1 MEEFTRLA
9 ELMASLRGDQGCPW
23 DKKQTEKA
31 FRTFLLEEVYE
42 VIDAIE
48 KDDHEGL
55 KEELG
60 DVLFHILFI
69 AQICKE
75 KGLFDIRDVLTSAY
89 TKMYNRH
96 PHVFQRDETDT
107 PRNSHGHARGNLSSE
122 HGEPGT
128 RSREAAE
135 GWREAGYPPAGGAL
149 PVEGTTGYPG
159 APAERVVGVPSI
171 AQRWEEI
178 KRAEK
183 ADYSPVANVPKILPA
198 LLRSYVISKRAA
210 KLGFDWETKEG
221 VHEKII
227 EEIAE
232 LKEAE
237 RTGTKES
244 IEEEI
249 GDLLFT
255 IANLSRFHDIDPE
268 AALRLSITKFVR
280 RFAYVES
287 KADLDN
293 PNPKVMDEL
302 WNEIK
307 DAEKRGK

>member
-122 HGEPGT
+122 HGE
-128 RSREAAE
+128 RE
-135 GWREAGYPPAGGAL
+135 GEAPTAL
-149 PVEGTTGYPG
+149 PVEGATR
-159 APAERVVGVPSI
+159 APSI

-183 ADYSPVANVPKILPA
+183 GDYSPVDNVPKILPA

-221 VHEKII
+221 VHEKIT

-268 AALRLSITKFVR
+268 AALRLTITKFVR

-287 KADLDN
+287 KADLEN

>member
-1 MEEFTRLA
+1 MEEFSRLA
-9 ELMASLRGDQGCPW
+9 DLMAFLRAEQGCPW

-48 KDDHEGL
+48 KEDHEAL

-75 KGLFDIRDVLTSAY
+75 KNLFDIRDVLTSAY

-96 PHVFQRDETDT
+96 PHVFRRDEPD
-107 PRNSHGHARGNLSSE
+107 
-122 HGEPGT
+122 
-128 RSREAAE
+128 
-135 GWREAGYPPAGGAL
+135 
-149 PVEGTTGYPG
+149 
-159 APAERVVGVPSI
+159 APLETSI
-171 AQRWEEI
+171 TQQWEEI

-183 ADYSPVANVPKILPA
+183 EDYSAVSNVPKILPA

-227 EEIAE
+227 EEIGE
-232 LKEAE
+232 IREAE
-237 RTGTKES
+237 KTGNKDL

-255 IANLSRFHDIDPE
+255 IANLSRFHEIDPE
-268 AALRLSITKFVR
+268 AALRLTISKFVR

-287 KADLDN
+287 KADLTN
-293 PNPKVMDEL
+293 PNPKAMDGL

-307 DAEKRGK
+307 NEEKKKG

>member
-1 MEEFTRLA
+1 MEEFSRLTA
-9 ELMASLRGDQGCPW
+9 LMASLRGERGCPW
-23 DKKQTEKA
+23 DKKQTEKT

-48 KDDHEGL
+48 KEDHEAL

-75 KGLFDIRDVLTSAY
+75 KNLFDIRDVLTSAY

-96 PHVFQRDETDT
+96 PHVFR
-107 PRNSHGHARGNLSSE
+107 
-122 HGEPGT
+122 HGEPDTT
-128 RSREAAE
+128 RET
-135 GWREAGYPPAGGAL
+135 P
-149 PVEGTTGYPG
+149 
-159 APAERVVGVPSI
+159 I
-171 AQRWEEI
+171 QQRWEEI

-183 ADYSPVANVPKILPA
+183 DGYSAVSNVPKILPA
-198 LLRSYVISKRAA
+198 LLCSYVISKRAA

-221 VHEKII
+221 VHEKIV

-232 LKEAE
+232 IRKAE
-237 RTGTKES
+237 KTGDS
-244 IEEEI
+244 RFIEEEI

-255 IANLSRFHDIDPE
+255 VANLARFHEIDPE
-268 AALRLSITKFVR
+268 AALRLANRKFAR

-287 KADLDN
+287 KTDLTD
-293 PNPKVMDEL
+293 PDPEAMDKL

-307 DAEKRGK
+307 DAEKRGR

>member
-1 MEEFTRLA
+1 MEEFSRLA
-9 ELMASLRGDQGCPW
+9 ALMASLRGEQGCPW
-23 DKKQTEKA
+23 DKRQTEKA

-48 KDDHEGL
+48 KEDHQAL

-75 KGLFDIRDVLTSAY
+75 KNLFDIREVLTSAY

-96 PHVFQRDETDT
+96 PHVFQRDEVDT
-107 PRNSHGHARGNLSSE
+107 PQE
-122 HGEPGT
+122 IP
-128 RSREAAE
+128 
-135 GWREAGYPPAGGAL
+135 
-149 PVEGTTGYPG
+149 
-159 APAERVVGVPSI
+159 I
-171 AQRWEEI
+171 QQRWEEI

-183 ADYSPVANVPKILPA
+183 DGYSAVSGVPKILPA

-221 VHEKII
+221 VHAKIS

-232 LKEAE
+232 IREVEKAGNKD
-237 RTGTKES
+237 R

-249 GDLLFT
+249 GDLLFS
-255 IANLSRFHDIDPE
+255 IVNLARFHDIDPE
-268 AALRLSITKFVR
+268 AALRLTNSKFIR

-287 KADLDN
+287 KTDLTN
-293 PNPKVMDEL
+293 PNPKAMDEL

-307 DAEKRGK
+307 DTEKRGR

>member
-1 MEEFTRLA
+1 
-9 ELMASLRGDQGCPW
+9 MASLRGEQGCSW
-23 DKKQTEKA
+23 DKRQTEKA

-42 VIDAIE
+42 VIDAVE
-48 KDDHEGL
+48 KEDHEGL

-75 KGLFDIRDVLTSAY
+75 KNLFDIRDVLRAAH

-96 PHVFQRDETDT
+96 PHVFQR
-107 PRNSHGHARGNLSSE
+107 GC
-122 HGEPGT
+122 EPDASQEIT
-128 RSREAAE
+128 
-135 GWREAGYPPAGGAL
+135 
-149 PVEGTTGYPG
+149 
-159 APAERVVGVPSI
+159 I
-171 AQRWEEI
+171 QQRWEEI

-183 ADYSPVANVPKILPA
+183 EDYSAVSGVPKILPA

-232 LKEAE
+232 IREAE
-237 RTGTKES
+237 KEGNKDLV
-244 IEEEI
+244 EEEI
-249 GDLLFT
+249 GDLLFS
-255 IANLSRFHDIDPE
+255 IVNLARFHDIDPE
-268 AALRLSITKFVR
+268 AALRLTNSKFVR

-287 KADLDN
+287 KADLTN
-293 PNPKVMDEL
+293 PNPKAMDEL

-307 DAEKRGK
+307 NAEKRGR

>member
-1 MEEFTRLA
+1 MEEFDRLVD
-9 ELMASLRGDQGCPW
+9 LMASLRGEQGCPW

-31 FRTFLLEEVYE
+31 FRTFLLEEAYE

-48 KDDHEGL
+48 KEDRVAL
-55 KEELG
+55 QEELG

-75 KGLFDIRDVLTSAY
+75 KHHFDIRDVVVSAY

-96 PHVFQRDETDT
+96 PHVFGSEK
-107 PRNSHGHARGNLSSE
+107 SELSDDKQI
-122 HGEPGT
+122 P
-128 RSREAAE
+128 
-135 GWREAGYPPAGGAL
+135 L
-149 PVEGTTGYPG
+149 L
-159 APAERVVGVPSI
+159 
-171 AQRWEEI
+171 WEEI

-183 ADYSPVANVPKILPA
+183 ENYSAVEGVPRILPA

-210 KLGFDWETKEG
+210 KLGFDWETIEG
-221 VHEKII
+221 VHDKIV
-227 EEIAE
+227 EEMAE
-232 LKEAE
+232 IREAE
-237 RTGTKES
+237 KTANIDL

-255 IANLSRFHDIDPE
+255 IVNLSRFHQIDPE
-268 AALRLSITKFVR
+268 AALRRTNNKFVR

-287 KADLDN
+287 KADMSN
-293 PNPKVMDEL
+293 PNPRAMDTL

-307 DAEKRGK
+307 DAEKKGK

>member
-1 MEEFTRLA
+1 MEEFSRLVA
-9 ELMASLRGDQGCPW
+9 LMASLRGEDGCPW
-23 DKKQTEKA
+23 DKRQTEKA

-48 KDDHEGL
+48 KEDHDAL

-75 KGLFDIRDVLTSAY
+75 KGLFEIRDVLLSVY

-96 PHVFQRDETDT
+96 PHVFLRGGSDALRDA
-107 PRNSHGHARGNLSSE
+107 PINSCGRAGGSLSSE

-135 GWREAGYPPAGGAL
+135 GWRESGYPLAGGTL
-149 PVEGTTGYPG
+149 PVEGATQVPG
-159 APAERVVGVPSI
+159 IEL
-171 AQRWEEI
+171 RWEEI

-183 ADYSPVANVPKILPA
+183 GGYSPVSNVPKILPA
-198 LLRSYVISKRAA
+198 LLRSYIISKRAA
-210 KLGFDWETKEG
+210 KIGFDWETKEG
-221 VHEKII
+221 IHEKII

-232 LKEAE
+232 IREAE
-237 RTGTKES
+237 KAGDKDL
-244 IEEEI
+244 IAEEI

-255 IANLSRFHDIDPE
+255 IANLSRFHEIDPE
-268 AALRLSITKFVR
+268 AALRLTIGKFVR

-287 KADLDN
+287 KTDTAN
-293 PNPKVMDEL
+293 PDPKAMDEL

-307 DAEKRGK
+307 GAEKKGK

>member
-9 ELMASLRGDQGCPW
+9 ELMASLRSDEGCPW

-48 KDDHEGL
+48 NEDHEGL

-75 KGLFDIRDVLTSAY
+75 KALFDIRDVLASTY

-96 PHVFQRDETDT
+96 PHVFR
-107 PRNSHGHARGNLSSE
+107 R
-122 HGEPGT
+122 GEPNT
-128 RSREAAE
+128 
-135 GWREAGYPPAGGAL
+135 
-149 PVEGTTGYPG
+149 
-159 APAERVVGVPSI
+159 API
-171 AQRWEEI
+171 QQRWEEI

-183 ADYSPVANVPKILPA
+183 PDYSPVSDVPKILPA

-221 VHEKII
+221 VHEKIL
-227 EEIAE
+227 EELAE

-237 RTGTKES
+237 KTGNKEL
-244 IEEEI
+244 IEEEV

-255 IANLSRFHDIDPE
+255 VANLSRFHDIDPE
-268 AALRLSITKFVR
+268 AALRRTISKFVR

-287 KADLDN
+287 KTDLTN
-293 PNPKVMDEL
+293 PNPKAMDEL

-307 DAEKRGK
+307 DAERKGG

>member
-75 KGLFDIRDVLTSAY
+75 KGLFDIRDVVTSAY

-107 PRNSHGHARGNLSSE
+107 P
-122 HGEPGT
+122 
-128 RSREAAE
+128 
-135 GWREAGYPPAGGAL
+135 
-149 PVEGTTGYPG
+149 
-159 APAERVVGVPSI
+159 I
-171 AQRWEEI
+171 QQRWEEI

-183 ADYSPVANVPKILPA
+183 GDYSPVGNVPKILPA

-221 VHEKII
+221 VHEKIT

-268 AALRLSITKFVR
+268 AALRLTITKFVR

-287 KADLDN
+287 KADLEN

>member
-1 MEEFTRLA
+1 MDEFNRLA
-9 ELMASLRGDQGCPW
+9 ELMASLRGEQGCPW

-42 VIDAIE
+42 AIEAIE
-48 KDDHEGL
+48 KDDYEAL

-75 KGLFDIRDVLTSAY
+75 RDLFDIRDVLVSAH

-96 PHVFQRDETDT
+96 PHVFQREESET
-107 PRNSHGHARGNLSSE
+107 PI
-122 HGEPGT
+122 P
-128 RSREAAE
+128 
-135 GWREAGYPPAGGAL
+135 
-149 PVEGTTGYPG
+149 
-159 APAERVVGVPSI
+159 
-171 AQRWEEI
+171 QRWEEI

-221 VHEKII
+221 VHEKIA

-237 RTGTKES
+237 RTGTKEF

-249 GDLLFT
+249 GDLLFS

-268 AALRLSITKFVR
+268 AALRLTITKFLR

-287 KADLDN
+287 KTDLTN
-293 PNPKVMDEL
+293 PSPKAMDEL
-302 WNEIK
+302 WNEIRA
-307 DAEKRGK
+307 AEKRGK

>member
-1 MEEFTRLA
+1 MEEFSRLEA
-9 ELMASLRGDQGCPW
+9 LMASLRGEQGCPW

-48 KDDHEGL
+48 KDDHQAL

-75 KGLFDIRDVLTSAY
+75 KHLFDIRDVITSAY

-96 PHVFQRDETDT
+96 PHVFR
-107 PRNSHGHARGNLSSE
+107 
-122 HGEPGT
+122 
-128 RSREAAE
+128 REATLTAE
-135 GWREAGYPPAGGAL
+135 DGPEDMP
-149 PVEGTTGYPG
+149 
-159 APAERVVGVPSI
+159 I
-171 AQRWEEI
+171 QQRWEQI

-183 ADYSPVANVPKILPA
+183 EDYSPVSGVPKILPA
-198 LLRSYVISKRAA
+198 LLRSYVMSKRAA

-221 VHEKII
+221 IHDKIT
-227 EEIAE
+227 EEIGE
-232 LKEAE
+232 VCEAE
-237 RTGTKES
+237 RSGKKEL

-255 IANLSRFHDIDPE
+255 IANLARSHEIDPE
-268 AALRLSITKFVR
+268 AALRLTNNKFVR

-287 KADLDN
+287 NTDLAN
-293 PNPKVMDEL
+293 PNPKAMDQL

-307 DAEKRGK
+307 DAEKRGR